1 MILESER
8 LILRKLR
15 REDIEEVAHILGDIE
30 VMYAWEKSFSREE
43 AVEWIEKNLERYGRD
58 GYSYL
63 IAHEKSGGQCIG
75 LIGPLVERVE
85 EREYKGVAY
94 IVKKEYWKQGYAA
107 EGAGACMAYL
117 FDEEGA
123 EEVVAQI
130 KYDNEGSV
138 GVAKKLGMTS
148 RGQWIREHDGK
159 SMPHYIFSI
168 GREEFGRRR
177 SS

>member
-1 MILESER
+1 MKLETER
-8 LILRKLR
+8 LILEEIK
-15 REDIEEVAHILGDIE
+15 REDFDDIYRILSDIE
-30 VMYAWEKSFSREE
+30 VMYAWEKSFSKKE
-43 AVEWIEKNLERYGRD
+43 AVEWIEKNLERYERD

-63 IAHEKSGGQCIG
+63 IAHKKSGGQCIG

-85 EREYKGVAY
+85 GKEYPGIAY
-94 IVKKEYWKQGYAA
+94 IVKKEYWRQGYAV
-107 EGAGACMAYL
+107 EGAGICMTYF
-117 FDEEGA
+117 FDEAGA

-148 RGQWIREHDGK
+148 RGQWVREYEGK

-168 GREEFGRRR
+168 GREEFRRR

>member
-1 MILESER
+1 MRLESER
-8 LILRKLR
+8 LILRELR
-15 REDIEEVAHILGDIE
+15 KEDIEEVALILGDIE
-30 VMYAWEKSFSREE
+30 VMYAWEKAFSREE

-75 LIGPLVERVE
+75 VIGPLVERVDGT
-85 EREYKGVAY
+85 EYPGIAY
-94 IVKKEYWKQGYAA
+94 IVKREYWKQGYAA

-117 FDEEGA
+117 FDEAGA

-130 KYDNEGSV
+130 KHDNEGSI
-138 GVAKKLGMTS
+138 GVARKLGMTC
-148 RGQWIREHDGK
+148 RGQWVREYEGK

-168 GREEFGRRR
+168 GREEFKRR

>member
-8 LILRKLR
+8 LILRELR
-15 REDIEEVAHILGDIE
+15 REDIEEVAPILGDIE
-30 VMYAWEKSFSREE
+30 VMYAWEKAFSREE
-43 AVEWIEKNLERYGRD
+43 AVDWIEKNLERYGRD

-63 IAHEKSGGQCIG
+63 IAHEKPGGRCIG
-75 LIGPLVERVE
+75 LIGQLVERVE
-85 EREYKGVAY
+85 GREYKGVAY

-107 EGAGACMAYL
+107 EGASACMAYL
-117 FDEEGA
+117 FNEEGA

-130 KYDNEGSV
+130 KHDNEGSI
-138 GVAKKLGMTS
+138 GVARKLGMTC
-148 RGQWIREHDGK
+148 RGQWVREYEGK

-168 GREEFGRRR
+168 GREEFRRRR